1 MKGKQLGLFI
11 TLGAILFIGFLY
23 YSSKQQSQHRV
34 EVCMEFQGR
43 TNCRTASGP
52 TQEQALRTATD
63 NACALISSGMTDSIA
78 CGNTPPKSVRW
89 LEK

>member
-1 MKGKQLGLFI
+1 MNGKKLGFLI
-11 TLGAILFIGFLY
+11 LLGAVLFIGFLY
-23 YSSKQQSQHRV
+23 YSSKQQSQFRV

-43 TNCRTASGP
+43 SDCRTASGP
-52 TQEQALRTATD
+52 TEQQALRTATE

-89 LEK
+89 LDR